1 MAIAVRS
8 TERQE
13 DSKEPVKI
21 SAFVVDPDTEA
32 SIADALGRMEAPK
45 HKVRKGGI
53 KAAIEHFSTHS
64 STPVIIVDV
73 SDVDMALSQ
82 IDELANVCEPGVS
95 VIVLG
100 KDNNIGLFRDL
111 MRMGVTDYLVK
122 PAPYEHLFRSVRVA
136 LGDDDPGRPATQRLG
151 KAVAVS
157 GARGG
162 AGATTL
168 LANVGW
174 VLANKRS
181 RRVALVDLDL
191 QNGSLHLALDFPANH
206 GLREALENAHRLD
219 PLFLER
225 TMLQH
230 GPRLFALAAEEP
242 LDEDIVYS
250 PDAVK
255 ELTQILQRQFHYVF
269 VDVPRGAPGALEI
282 VRRADIRILVA
293 EPSIASVRDIVR
305 RLQAIGGA
313 DAGKRNYI
321 VLNQPR
327 QESKGELTVEQ
338 FEDGISHKVDF
349 VVPYGKAVA
358 AEALNFGEPLAARR
372 CSTSA
377 AFAAIAGEMIGDRPR
392 TVPMLQRLLRRG
404 KSGS

>member
-8 TERQE
+8 SERQE
-13 DSKEPVKI
+13 DSNYPVQI
-21 SAFVVDPDTEA
+21 SAFVSDQETE
-32 SIADALGRMEAPK
+32 SGIGDALGRMDSPK
-45 HKVRKGGI
+45 FKVRRGGI
-53 KAAIEHFSTHS
+53 RAAIEHFSSHA
-64 STPVIIVDV
+64 STPIIIVDV
-73 SDVDMALSQ
+73 SEVDMALSH
-82 IDELANVCEPGVS
+82 IDELANVCEPDVK

-100 KDNNIGLFRDL
+100 SENNVGLFRDL
-111 MRMGVTDYLVK
+111 IRMGVTDYLVK
-122 PAPYEHLFRSVRVA
+122 PAPYEHLFRAIRIA
-136 LGDDDPGRPATQRLG
+136 QGEDEAGRPSTQRLG
-151 KAVAVS
+151 KVVAVS

-162 AGATTL
+162 SGATTL

-174 VLANKRS
+174 MLAHKRS

-225 TMLQH
+225 TMLQL

-255 ELTQILQRQFHYVF
+255 ELTHILQRQFHYVF

-305 RLQAIGGA
+305 RMQAISGQNTGM
-313 DAGKRNYI
+313 RNYI

-327 QESKGELTVEQ
+327 QESKGELTVDQ
-338 FEDGISHKVDF
+338 FEEGIGMKVDF
-349 VVPYGKAVA
+349 VIPYGKAVA

-372 CSTSA
+372 CTTSA
-377 AFAAIAGEMIGDRPR
+377 AFAAIAGEMIGDRPH

-404 KSGS
+404 RGGA

>member
-8 TERQE
+8 SERP
-13 DSKEPVKI
+13 DDASEPVKI
-21 SAFVVDPDTEA
+21 AAFVTDPESESA
-32 SIADALGRMEAPK
+32 IEDALGRMGAPK
-45 HKVRKGGI
+45 FRVKRGGVR
-53 KAAIEHFSTHS
+53 AAIEHFSNHG

-73 SDVDMALSQ
+73 SEVDMALSH
-82 IDELANVCEPGVS
+82 IDELANVCEPGVQ

-100 KDNNIGLFRDL
+100 KENNVGLFRDL

-122 PAPYEHLFRSVRVA
+122 PAPYEHLYRAVRLA
-136 LGDDDPGRPATQRLG
+136 LGEEDPSRPQTQRLG
-151 KAVAVS
+151 KVVAVN

-174 VLANKRS
+174 ILANKQS
-181 RRVALVDLDL
+181 RRVVLVDLDL

-242 LDEDIVYS
+242 LEEDIVYS
-250 PDAVK
+250 PDAVRD
-255 ELTQILQRQFHYVF
+255 LTQILQKQFHYVF
-269 VDVPRGAPGALEI
+269 IDVPRGAPGALEI

-305 RLQAIGGA
+305 RLEAISGESNGR
-313 DAGKRNYI
+313 RNYI
-321 VLNQPR
+321 ALNHPR
-327 QESKGELTVEQ
+327 QDSKGELTVEQ
-338 FEDGISHKVDF
+338 FEEGIGHKVDF
-349 VVPYGKAVA
+349 VIPYGKSMA
-358 AEALNFGEPLAARR
+358 AESLNFGEPLASRKCAA
-372 CSTSA
+372 SA
-377 AFAAIAGEMIGDRPR
+377 AFASIAGELIGDRPH
-392 TVPMLQRLLRRG
+392 TVSMLQRLLRNKRAG
-404 KSGS
+404 